1 MNQEVKKVR
10 HPMFLVIIGA
20 LMVYQIY
27 MAYRYAMNYFALVS
41 DMFNLG
47 QSARTLLI
55 VGALGVILTLLGLIG
70 LAMFKRWGL
79 WLFLIGLL
87 VSSAG
92 AFLPGTTQDRIMAL
106 VYIALQFVA
115 GWIALKV
122 GPSHEEAIEQLE

>member
-27 MAYRYAMNYFALVS
+27 MAYRYAMNYLALVS

>member
-10 HPMFLVIIGA
+10 HPIFILIIGA
-20 LMVYQIY
+20 LMVYQLY
-27 MAYRYAMNYFALVS
+27 MAYRYAMNYLALDS
-41 DMFNLG
+41 DMFVLD

-55 VGALGVILTLLGLIG
+55 IGALGVILTLLGLIG
-70 LAMFKRWGL
+70 LALFKRWGL

-92 AFLPGTTQDRIMAL
+92 VFIPGDLSARAMSAL
-106 VYIALQFVA
+106 YVVLQFVA

>member
-10 HPMFLVIIGA
+10 HPIFILIIGA
-20 LMVYQIY
+20 LMVYQLY
-27 MAYRYAMNYFALVS
+27 MAYRYAMNYLALDS
-41 DMFNLG
+41 DMFVLD

-55 VGALGVILTLLGLIG
+55 IGALGVILTLLGLIG
-70 LAMFKRWGL
+70 LALFKRWGL

-87 VSSAG
+87 VSSVG
-92 AFLPGTTQDRIMAL
+92 VFIPGDLSARAMSAL
-106 VYIALQFVA
+106 YVVLQFVA